1 MYIDTF
7 IFEKSFKSLFV
18 YWLFVR
24 VLITE
29 YQKIIKFLACNIRS
43 EEMKVGKSLMHKNFL
58 LSDG

>member
-7 IFEKSFKSLFV
+7 IFGKSFEFV
-18 YWLFVR
+18 YWVFVR

-43 EEMKVGKSLMHKNFL
+43 EEMKVGKS
-58 LSDG
+58 

>member
-7 IFEKSFKSLFV
+7 IFGKSFKFV
-18 YWLFVR
+18 YWVFVR